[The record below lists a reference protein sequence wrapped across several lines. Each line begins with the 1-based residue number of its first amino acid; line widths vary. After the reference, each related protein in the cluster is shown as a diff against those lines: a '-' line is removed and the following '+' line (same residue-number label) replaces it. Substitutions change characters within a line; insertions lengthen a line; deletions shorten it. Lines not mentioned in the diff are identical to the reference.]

1 MTDYKEIADMMMSM
15 PAERKSMKKED
26 LDKLMKL
33 RNLRFIKDIDTINES
48 KREVWG
54 NSNFEIIVLH
64 SKNNYQIL

>member
-1 MTDYKEIADMMMSM
+1 MANYKEIADMMMSM

-26 LDKLMKL
+26 FDKLMKL

>member
-26 LDKLMKL
+26 FDKLMKL
-33 RNLRFIKDIDTINES
+33 RNLRFIKDIDIINGS

>member
-15 PAERKSMKKED
+15 PAERKLMKKED
-26 LDKLMKL
+26 FDKLMKL

>member
-26 LDKLMKL
+26 FDKLMKL
-33 RNLRFIKDIDTINES
+33 RNLRFIKDIDTINGS

-54 NSNFEIIVLH
+54 NSNFEIIVIH